1 MNSESKSLLPLVP
14 SLRKALASA
23 LLGCLLLPAL
33 SLGQAPAPAN
43 GVATALQP
51 YVDSHALAGAVLLWA
66 DKDHVLGLETV
77 GYSDV
82 PNAVPMPTDALFWI
96 ASMSKPMTATALMM
110 LVDEGKVKLSDPVEK
125 YLPEFRG
132 QWLALEQDAE
142 HQLLKQ
148 PARPIT
154 VEDVLSHTSGLPFM
168 SRVEQKIDTYPL
180 ATAALTYALTPLK
193 SQPGA
198 KYDYSNAGV
207 NTAGRIIEVVSG
219 LPCEEFMAR
228 RLFRPLGMKD
238 TTFWPSAEQLKRL
251 AKSYKPNA
259 RGDGLEEIAIGQ
271 LTYPLDRRSRGPSP
285 AGGFFSTAQDLSL
298 FCRMLLN
305 GGVFG
310 GQRYLSEEAI
320 KEMTSNHTGELLGK
334 NGNGYG
340 LCWSVGS
347 RPHGGADLD
356 HTGTFGHGGAY
367 STDMHIDMQHQLIM
381 IYLVQHAGYAGKN
394 GGRILPD
401 FRKAALAAAGR

>member
-1 MNSESKSLLPLVP
+1 MKSKLEAIRLAVASLPGSLLGVLLCAV
-14 SLRKALASA
+14 LTAASF
-23 LLGCLLLPAL
+23 
-33 SLGQAPAPAN
+33 GQAAGPAR
-43 GVATALQP
+43 GVAAALQP

-66 DKDHVLGLETV
+66 DKDRVLGLETV
-77 GYSDV
+77 GYADV
-82 PNAVPMPTDALFWI
+82 PKAVPMRADALFWI
-96 ASMSKPMTATALMM
+96 ASMSKPLTATALMM

-132 QWLALEQDAE
+132 QWLAIEQDAD
-142 HQLLKQ
+142 HQLLRK

-180 ATAALTYALTPLK
+180 ATAVLTYALSPLK
-193 SQPGA
+193 FQPGS
-198 KYDYSNAGV
+198 KYDYSNAGI

-219 LPCEEFMAR
+219 LPYQEFLAR

-238 TTFWPSAEQLKRL
+238 TTLWPSPGQLQRL
-251 AKSYKPNA
+251 VRSYKPNA
-259 RGDGLEEIAIGQ
+259 NGDGLEEIPISQ

-305 GGVFG
+305 GGVYG
-310 GQRYLSEEAI
+310 GRRYVSEAAV
-320 KEMTSNHTGELLGK
+320 KEMTSNHTGEMLGK
-334 NGNGYG
+334 DGNGYG
-340 LCWSVGS
+340 LGFGVGG
-347 RPHGGADLD
+347 RPHGGAGLE

-367 STDMHIDMQHQLIM
+367 STDMQIDAQHQLIT

-394 GGRILPD
+394 GGNIVPD